1 MPLQDQVY
9 EGSYRIWT
17 PALAHP
23 GYHEI
28 VWVVMHDS
36 AQDQVY
42 AGLHSSIVRF
52 GYRLAWTSKDYLIY
66 RWGGTA
72 AQLTANAAARRLGG
86 GDGAGELNADAQLRG
101 HPSTGHRRRGAVAAQ
116 QVFIAVAVLAIA
128 CQAISGAGGT
138 A

>member
-36 AQDQVY
+36 SQDQVY

-52 GYRLAWTSKDYLIY
+52 GYRLAWTNNDYLIY

-72 AQLTANAAARRLGG
+72 AQLAANARLGNKLG
-86 GDGAGELNADAQLRG
+86 GNLGGSA
-101 HPSTGHRRRGAVAAQ
+101 T
-116 QVFIAVAVLAIA
+116 VLG
-128 CQAISGAGGT
+128 SGS
-138 A
+138 